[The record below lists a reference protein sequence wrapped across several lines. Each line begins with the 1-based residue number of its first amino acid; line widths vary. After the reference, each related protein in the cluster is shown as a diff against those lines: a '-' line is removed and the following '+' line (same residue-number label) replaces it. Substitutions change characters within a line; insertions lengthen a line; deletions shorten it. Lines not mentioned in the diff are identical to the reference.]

1 MFFRTHPSIAK
12 EMILNQLT
20 KRKPL
25 ASLPWRRGPRDPAG
39 GSSCSS
45 AEPYAFRRAEWRG
58 ASSLEAEGIGGPP
71 GCDTPI
77 AWASPSRR
85 RSAPSPPPPG
95 SPCEFSNLGQEGRGK
110 DGRDRER
117 AAGDG
122 VLKPPFCVVVPDGGN
137 RGEEREKL
145 KWQFLLRV
153 TVDKTHDVA
162 AREGGLAREYLRRH
176 CESGLAKEDSQCRYE
191 GGLET
196 SLLAAMGFPFCFC
209 RRLSEEKLAAVVR
222 RRLLPEKAKVFR
234 LFGREKSVHHVLGGG
249 QGTLLPFDP
258 THFGILKKILAGI
271 LLGATAIWILF
282 EFVCYH
288 LLPLISHG
296 LIISLLTLFLCRRHF
311 AANTDSDDDGTMNM
325 HRQRKAEISSALK
338 ALWFNFSGRMP
349 TETLAIKFTGKNYA
363 TWEFQFWMF
372 LKGKE
377 LWGHIDGSLMA
388 PENAKD
394 LGQWETKDAR
404 IISWLLGSI
413 EAHMVNNLG
422 PFNTAKEIWDY
433 LKRIYHQ
440 DNTARRFQLELE
452 IGNFSQGDLSI
463 EQYYSRFLN
472 LWDEYSNIIYSKVPK
487 EALASIQAI
496 HEVSKRD
503 QFIMKLRSDFDVAR
517 AGLLNRNPVP
527 SLDICLGELLREEQR
542 LATQAVLGASLEKS
556 TVINVAYAAQG
567 RNRGKDQLQCYSC
580 KEFGHI
586 ARNCSKKFCNYCKQH
601 GHIIKECP
609 TRPENRRTQAFQATI
624 PNLNVIGHTSTVT
637 GTNQSVLTPEMVQQM
652 ILTAFSTLT
661 LQGQGMNISSSWI
674 VDSGASNHMT
684 GSPDLSYNVRQYNGS
699 QNIQIANGSNLP
711 ITAIGDIG
719 SSFSHVFISPGL
731 STNLI
736 FIGQMVDNHCDVHF
750 SRDGCI
756 VQDQVSGQVIAKG
769 HKVGRLFPLQFSVPR
784 NLSFSSIVTAN
795 KADIW
800 HKRLGHPN
808 NVILSNLM
816 KNGFLGDNI
825 QSFKHLLPLACT
837 TCKLGK
843 SKVLPFST
851 HGGRAKTCFEI
862 IHSDVWGI
870 TPHEYYFPQHVSP
883 SGSILL
889 PHFEDTSPSTDRFIP
904 VEVVA
909 VGMEEKEDSLDVDDN
924 ISLNVVEEETELPL
938 LDVAACCHSS
948 STALVLT
955 NEVAVPMGSPPHS
968 VMVNLALLESV
979 LGEETPMS
987 HVAR

>member
-1 MFFRTHPSIAK
+1 M
-12 EMILNQLT
+12 
-20 KRKPL
+20 
-25 ASLPWRRGPRDPAG
+25 
-39 GSSCSS
+39 
-45 AEPYAFRRAEWRG
+45 
-58 ASSLEAEGIGGPP
+58 
-71 GCDTPI
+71 
-77 AWASPSRR
+77 
-85 RSAPSPPPPG
+85 
-95 SPCEFSNLGQEGRGK
+95 
-110 DGRDRER
+110 
-117 AAGDG
+117 
-122 VLKPPFCVVVPDGGN
+122 
-137 RGEEREKL
+137 
-145 KWQFLLRV
+145 
-153 TVDKTHDVA
+153 
-162 AREGGLAREYLRRH
+162 
-176 CESGLAKEDSQCRYE
+176 
-191 GGLET
+191 
-196 SLLAAMGFPFCFC
+196 
-209 RRLSEEKLAAVVR
+209 
-222 RRLLPEKAKVFR
+222 
-234 LFGREKSVHHVLGGG
+234 
-249 QGTLLPFDP
+249 
-258 THFGILKKILAGI
+258 
-271 LLGATAIWILF
+271 
-282 EFVCYH
+282 
-288 LLPLISHG
+288 
-296 LIISLLTLFLCRRHF
+296 
-311 AANTDSDDDGTMNM
+311 AN
-325 HRQRKAEISSALK
+325 E
-338 ALWFNFSGRMP
+338 NFSGRIP

-363 TWEFQFWMF
+363 TWEFQFRMF

-413 EAHMVNNLG
+413 EAHMVNNLR
-422 PFNTAKEIWDY
+422 PFNTAKEMWDY

-452 IGNFSQGDLSI
+452 IGNLSQGDLSI
-463 EQYYSRFLN
+463 EQYYSGFLN
-472 LWDEYSNIIYSKVPK
+472 LWGEYSNIIYSKVPK
-487 EALASIQAI
+487 EVLASIQAI

-503 QFIMKLRSDFDVAR
+503 QFLMKLRSDFDVAR

-601 GHIIKECP
+601 GHIIKDHWHQSICSYARDGP
-609 TRPENRRTQAFQATI
+609 TDDSHSLFY
-624 PNLNVIGHTSTVT
+624 
-637 GTNQSVLTPEMVQQM
+637 
-652 ILTAFSTLT
+652 STLT
-661 LQGQGMNISSSWI
+661 LQGQGTNISSSWI

-684 GSPDLSYNVRQYNGS
+684 GSPDLLHNVRQYNGS

-736 FIGQMVDNHCDVHF
+736 SVGQMVDNHCDVHF

-769 HKVGRLFPLQFSVPR
+769 PKVGRLFPLQFSVPR
-784 NLSFSSIVTAN
+784 NLSFSYIVTAN

-837 TCKLGK
+837 TCKLGQ
-843 SKVLPFST
+843 SKVLPFPT
-851 HGGRAKTCFEI
+851 HGGHAKTCFEI

-870 TPHEYYFPQHVSP
+870 TPRNDGSHLRFDVKINGLP
-883 SGSILL
+883 SGLELAGNSMYIRYYLIPGNGKKICIGTRDVPTTCNPCSNEIGTIECLVASGVLDEALEPRKLMLELGWKSMILG
-889 PHFEDTSPSTDRFIP
+889 RFRCSKILAR
-904 VEVVA
+904 VEVA
-909 VGMEEKEDSLDVDDN
+909 WKDFMLMPN
-924 ISLNVVEEETELPL
+924 RCLLVETK
-938 LDVAACCHSS
+938 
-948 STALVLT
+948 
-955 NEVAVPMGSPPHS
+955 
-968 VMVNLALLESV
+968 VNLNENRSCRRMAMKGCDCCEWIGSDEDMFLAASALN
-979 LGEETPMS
+979 
-987 HVAR
+987 AW

>member
-1 MFFRTHPSIAK
+1 MT
-12 EMILNQLT
+12 
-20 KRKPL
+20 
-25 ASLPWRRGPRDPAG
+25 RG
-39 GSSCSS
+39 
-45 AEPYAFRRAEWRG
+45 
-58 ASSLEAEGIGGPP
+58 LLQI
-71 GCDTPI
+71 
-77 AWASPSRR
+77 
-85 RSAPSPPPPG
+85 
-95 SPCEFSNLGQEGRGK
+95 
-110 DGRDRER
+110 
-117 AAGDG
+117 
-122 VLKPPFCVVVPDGGN
+122 
-137 RGEEREKL
+137 GEEWNGTSKGLHDEEHRGGYQ
-145 KWQFLLRV
+145 WQILWPI
-153 TVDKTHDVA
+153 K
-162 AREGGLAREYLRRH
+162 Y
-176 CESGLAKEDSQCRYE
+176 
-191 GGLET
+191 
-196 SLLAAMGFPFCFC
+196 
-209 RRLSEEKLAAVVR
+209 
-222 RRLLPEKAKVFR
+222 
-234 LFGREKSVHHVLGGG
+234 
-249 QGTLLPFDP
+249 
-258 THFGILKKILAGI
+258 GIYFA
-271 LLGATAIWILF
+271 
-282 EFVCYH
+282 
-288 LLPLISHG
+288 
-296 LIISLLTLFLCRRHF
+296 IIS
-311 AANTDSDDDGTMNM
+311 
-325 HRQRKAEISSALK
+325 QRKAKISSALK
-338 ALWFNFSGRMP
+338 ALWFVSFEFFWKNTYGD
-349 TETLAIKFTGKNYA
+349 LAIKFTGKNYA
-363 TWEFQFWMF
+363 TWEFQFRMF

-413 EAHMVNNLG
+413 EAHMVNNLR
-422 PFNTAKEIWDY
+422 PFNTTKEMWDY

-440 DNTARRFQLELE
+440 DNTAKRFQLELE
-452 IGNFSQGDLSI
+452 IGNLSQGDLSI
-463 EQYYSRFLN
+463 EQYYSGFLN
-472 LWDEYSNIIYSKVPK
+472 LWGEYSNIIYSKVPK

-503 QFIMKLRSDFDVAR
+503 QFLMKLRSDFDVAR

-624 PNLNVIGHTSTVT
+624 PNLNVIGPTSTVT

-674 VDSGASNHMT
+674 VDSRASNHMT
-684 GSPDLSYNVRQYNGS
+684 GSPDQLHNVRQYNGS

-736 FIGQMVDNHCDVHF
+736 SVGQMVDNHCDVHF

-769 HKVGRLFPLQFSVPR
+769 PKVGRLFPLQFSVPR

-843 SKVLPFST
+843 SKVLPFPT

-870 TPHEYYFPQHVSP
+870 TPV
-883 SGSILL
+883 
-889 PHFEDTSPSTDRFIP
+889 
-904 VEVVA
+904 
-909 VGMEEKEDSLDVDDN
+909 
-924 ISLNVVEEETELPL
+924 L
-938 LDVAACCHSS
+938 LDIR
-948 STALVLT
+948 
-955 NEVAVPMGSPPHS
+955 E
-968 VMVNLALLESV
+968 
-979 LGEETPMS
+979 
-987 HVAR
+987 